1 MNWYEVYNRNVI
13 SYDLILRNP
22 TLYSSLSFMDF
33 KKSMDQLEGV
43 FEVSFAKVK
52 NKELSSLLVYSVLE
66 DLSMFNKVSFVKTKG
81 LGGKKVYRFSTKANG
96 RKSFFFF
103 DFFLHLIIRGL
114 KRRYIVLKSSQTA
127 NGILNVRFSSL
138 SELEIDDYFF
148 FDLYDWSGF
157 LNLFIKYSS
166 NEKLNV
172 LFSLYFKNVFNLN
185 KLLKYEVFS
194 GKG

>member
-1 MNWYEVYNRNVI
+1 M
-13 SYDLILRNP
+13 
-22 TLYSSLSFMDF
+22 
-33 KKSMDQLEGV
+33 
-43 FEVSFAKVK
+43 
-52 NKELSSLLVYSVLE
+52 LVYSVLE
-66 DLSMFNKVSFVKTKG
+66 DLSMFNKVSFTKTKG
-81 LGGKKVYRFSTKANG
+81 LAGKKVYRFSSKLVKRKA
-96 RKSFFFF
+96 FFFF

-138 SELEIDDYFF
+138 AELEIDDYFF

-166 NEKLNV
+166 NQQLNV

>member
-1 MNWYEVYNRNVI
+1 MI
-13 SYDLILRNP
+13 
-22 TLYSSLSFMDF
+22 F
-33 KKSMDQLEGV
+33 
-43 FEVSFAKVK
+43 
-52 NKELSSLLVYSVLE
+52 LL
-66 DLSMFNKVSFVKTKG
+66 
-81 LGGKKVYRFSTKANG
+81 
-96 RKSFFFF
+96 
-103 DFFLHLIIRGL
+103 FLPHLIIRGL

-138 SELEIDDYFF
+138 AELEIDDYFF

-166 NEKLNV
+166 NQQLNV